1 MCTFSKILCPFFLAL
16 QIAFLC
22 AVPVFSQEEEMRG
35 APAEPADAQ
44 ETRAQIALL
53 EKLQPNFPDRGAIL
67 YNLAALHQHLGE
79 TLEVTELL
87 KQCIALGEGF
97 DPSGDPAF
105 AGLRTSHE
113 FTELVEKVHRDF
125 PAEAHARLALI
136 TEEKNLVPEGL
147 AWDPNRKVF
156 YLGSLAQKKL
166 VQSTPDSHVSDF
178 VPANRDHLLPVL
190 GIRLDPR
197 DASIWAN
204 TEDDLGKAELVH
216 YDQNGNLLDRSYL
229 NDSVKHGF
237 NDLIVRKSGEII
249 LTDSLNN
256 QVYRFDPASKS
267 FAPLKI
273 HRDLF
278 YPNGIA
284 LSSDD
289 KLLFVADAIGIIRI
303 DLDNLTTRDVNSG
316 PHSTLAGADG
326 LYWYNGSL
334 IAIQN
339 GIGSPRIAAF
349 KLSNDGTRVART
361 TILENR
367 SSFTS
372 LPTTG
377 AIRGSDFYFISNSH
391 IDNLNGGKI
400 LDVTQ
405 LEPVRIAVVHLP

>member
-1 MCTFSKILCPFFLAL
+1 
-16 QIAFLC
+16 
-22 AVPVFSQEEEMRG
+22 MRG

-156 YLGSLAQKKL
+156 YLGSLAQKKI
-166 VQSTPDSHVSDF
+166 VQITPDSHVSDF